1 MLKLQFA
8 PDRKLQKA
16 LKKREKSM
24 KKIEKSFREL
34 DKITKK
40 FLTRV

>member
-8 PDRKLQKA
+8 PDQKLQKA
-16 LKKREKSM
+16 LKKREKSI

-34 DKITKK
+34 NKITTKLLLK
-40 FLTRV
+40 

>member
-8 PDRKLQKA
+8 PDQKLQKA

-34 DKITKK
+34 DKITERY
-40 FLTRV
+40 LAQI

>member
-8 PDRKLQKA
+8 PDQKLQKA
-16 LKKREKSM
+16 LKKREKAM

-34 DKITKK
+34 DKITAKLLLK
-40 FLTRV
+40 